1 MLQVERL
8 NVVNKTLKTL
18 LAEVKEGKI
27 EDHRE
32 MSKIGHDI
40 FETILTINE
49 QITLN
54 RLNQLKPSDESEVPH
69 EDS

>member
-8 NVVNKTLKTL
+8 NVVNKTLETL

-54 RLNQLKPSDESEVPH
+54 QMRNNESEEQH
-69 EDS
+69 NENS